1 MTTTTTSNPLGARRA
16 DSHEAR
22 GATISAAAG
31 LSS

>member
-1 MTTTTTSNPLGARRA
+1 VTTTNNNRLGARRA

-22 GATISAAAG
+22 GAAISAAAG